1 MSRMRTPNL
10 PYLLLGAAMLIAAA
24 GIIAW
29 RLPLWPEL
37 FASVLFGLA
46 ILSAGFGLRGM
57 RLAQLHLRDMTMRV
71 QEMAQGADDTAALEG
86 GGDDIGALAESINE
100 LAVNMRERM
109 DVANKERNQ
118 LLAILSSMVEGV
130 IAVDRADRIVHLN
143 EAAMRMLRL
152 SAGDLIGSRIWD
164 GIRNPQIIQ
173 PLQEV
178 LRDGIPR
185 NAEVLIAGRASDQV
199 LELAAAPLRDGSGN
213 LAGALAVLHDVTE
226 LRRLQGIRKDFVA
239 NVSHELK
246 TPVTAIGG
254 LVETLL
260 DDHEMEPAQRV
271 HFLERIHAQNDRM
284 IALVRDLLTLSRIE
298 ADSYGLELE
307 RVDLRAVLQDS
318 LRTLAPQA
326 SQHNLELVAQLP
338 PEPLH
343 VRSNDDAFRQI
354 VDNLI
359 DNAIKYTPE
368 GGRIDVSL
376 ARERG
381 QVECS
386 ITDTGVGIAED
397 EQERIFERFYRV
409 DKARSREVGG
419 TGLGLSI
426 VKHLARAIGGDISL
440 RSRPGAGSTFTLR
453 LPASEA

>member
-1 MSRMRTPNL
+1 MNGIRTPNL
-10 PYLLLGAAMLIAAA
+10 PYLLLGAGMLIAAA
-24 GIIAW
+24 GLVSW
-29 RLPLWPEL
+29 RFPGWREV
-37 FASVLFGLA
+37 FALGLL
-46 ILSAGFGLRGM
+46 ILAAVCVGFGLRAM
-57 RLAQLHLRDMTMRV
+57 HLAQQHL
-71 QEMAQGADDTAALEG
+71 QEMTRSIREMGQ
-86 GGDDIGALAESINE
+86 GGDARSTLQGGSDALGQLGESINE
-100 LAVNMRERM
+100 LADNMRERM
-109 DVANKERNQ
+109 DTANRERNQ

-130 IAVDRADRIVHLN
+130 IAVDRGDRIVHLN
-143 EAAMRMLRL
+143 DAAARMLQL
-152 SAGDLIGSRIWD
+152 DQDSAIGKRIWD

-173 PLQEV
+173 PLQDV
-178 LRDGIPR
+178 LSDGAPR
-185 NAEVLIAGRASDQV
+185 SAEVLIVGRANDQV

-213 LAGALAVLHDVTE
+213 LAGALTVLHDVTE

-260 DDHEMEPAQRV
+260 EDQEMEAAQRL
-271 HFLERIHAQNDRM
+271 HFLQRILAQNDRM

-298 ADSYGLELE
+298 TESYGLDME
-307 RVDLRAVLQDS
+307 RVDLRALVQDS
-318 LRTLAPQA
+318 LRTLGPQA
-326 SQHNLELVAQLP
+326 EQHSLQLTSTL
-338 PEPLH
+338 PETPLY
-343 VRSNDDAFRQI
+343 VRTNDDAFRQI

-368 GGRIDVSL
+368 EGKISLSL
-376 ARERG
+376 AEREG
-381 QVECS
+381 WVECS

-397 EQERIFERFYRV
+397 EQERVFERFYRV

-426 VKHLARAIGGDISL
+426 VKHLARALGGDVNL

-453 LPASEA
+453 VPAVN